1 METSSFELL
10 ADGEWVKGHWEKS
23 QYGQMFVSTGRGSVI
38 ITGEHSARVV
48 SPLVMDR
55 QFRN

>member
-10 ADGEWVKGHWEKS
+10 ADGEWVKGHWEKL
-23 QYGQMFVSTGRGSVI
+23 QYGQMFVSPGRGYVI

-55 QFRN
+55 